1 MSETKK
7 LLTRA
12 DLAKA
17 DTWATEDLYATD
29 ALWEETLAT
38 LKADTAVLASYAGK
52 LSNADDL
59 YAYLTKTEEVHVKL
73 GRLGNYSSRKADE
86 GYPQHRL
93 SGHERQVYVRSRGP
107 ECGYQL

>member
-86 GYPQHRL
+86 DTRNT
-93 SGHERQVYVRSRGP
+93 V
-107 ECGYQL
+107 